1 MNKFQP
7 KLIAVAV
14 SLAAAGGVSTASYAQ
29 SESSAAPIEEIV
41 TIGTRR
47 EARSSADTIAPVDV
61 ISANDIK
68 DQASN
73 DISDLIRTVVPSY
86 QVNTQPISDA
96 ATIVRPANLRGLSP
110 DNTLVLLNGKRRH
123 RSAVISFLGG
133 GISDGAHGPDI
144 GVFPSLGLKQVEVL
158 RDGASSQYG
167 ADAIAGV
174 INFQLRDDREG
185 GSVEVKYGSTYE
197 GDGDNIKIGA
207 NLGFPLGE
215 TGFLNV
221 TAEFQES
228 DGTFRS
234 VQRDDALALIAA
246 GNSAVASQAVN
257 TITSESVQYWGQPD
271 VEDDIKL
278 FFNSAFQITEN
289 VEGYAFGNI
298 AERTVTGGFFFRNP
312 TDRGGVFDGPLVRRD
327 SSNPFGF
334 STIDGVSVR
343 SFGALTSPDPSN
355 ADAVNASMQSLAAI
369 AAAGL
374 TPADLFDSVS
384 VGNVAGIDAS
394 ACPAGIP
401 LTQGGGLV
409 TDPGILAQVSA
420 DANCFSFVELFPGG
434 FTPRFGGDSSDES
447 IVLGFRGELNNGLSY
462 DVSYTYGENEADFF
476 ISNTINASLGPNTPT
491 SFRPGTYIQTD
502 NNLNIDLNYSLP
514 VEGFASDLNIAG
526 GFEYRDENFEIIPG
540 GSASFA
546 LGPLAAPSSAFPT
559 GQGFASSSNGFGG
572 FSVPVDE
579 SQDTT
584 AVYVDLEADVTDE
597 LTLQAAVRYE
607 DFNTFG
613 DTTNYKLGGLYRFT
627 DTTVLRA
634 TYSTGFHAPTTGQAN
649 VTNVTTAF
657 DGNGDLVDQGTLPL
671 SSAAGQFV
679 NAQFNN
685 QFSLGPEEAD
695 NISIGIGFEI
705 GSASFTIDYFNIEV
719 EDRIAITD
727 QQDFQGLLTQVAN
740 ANGVDLSG
748 GTQTSQILNALN
760 AAGVLNSADFVGSE
774 DLGSFGFFANDFDT
788 ETEGF
793 DVVANF
799 PVDLGSGS
807 STIALAVNYTDT
819 EVTRRGN
826 LSDRRLL
833 QLEENLPNFKGNV
846 SFRHFEDNWRVLAR
860 ANFHD
865 SYVEA
870 HLDSGDLIIE
880 PGGEITFDV
889 EFGYTISEKFDVI
902 AGVTNIFDAFPDE
915 NMFSGVAGSQFPT
928 TAPFGFNGGQWYL
941 RANYNF

>member
-29 SESSAAPIEEIV
+29 SDSERSAAPIEEIV

-61 ISANDIK
+61 ISGNDIK

-197 GDGDNIKIGA
+197 GDGDNVKIGA

-215 TGFLNV
+215 SGFLNV

-257 TITSESVQYWGQPD
+257 TVTSESVQYWGQPD

-312 TDRGGVFDGPLVRRD
+312 TNRGGVFTGP
-327 SSNPFGF
+327 S
-334 STIDGVSVR
+334 
-343 SFGALTSPDPSN
+343 
-355 ADAVNASMQSLAAI
+355 VNAITGAAE
-369 AAAGL
+369 AGGVASVL
-374 TPADLFDSVS
+374 VGDLSVDT
-384 VGNVAGIDAS
+384 AGD
-394 ACPAGIP
+394 CPAGIP
-401 LTQGGGLV
+401 LTGNGGLIP
-409 TDPGILAQVSA
+409 DPTVLAQVTA
-420 DANCFSFVELFPGG
+420 DDNCFSFVELFPGG
-434 FTPRFGGDSSDES
+434 FTPRFGGDSSDQS
-447 IVLGFRGELNNGLSY
+447 LVLGFRGELNNGLSY

-502 NNLNIDLNYSLP
+502 NNFNIDLNYSLP

-540 GSASFA
+540 DAASFA

-584 AVYVDLEADVTDE
+584 ALYVDLEADITDE

-657 DGNGDLVDQGTLPL
+657 DENGDLTDQGTLPL

-685 QFSLGPEEAD
+685 QFSLGPEEAE

-748 GTQTSQILNALN
+748 GTQTSQVLNALN
-760 AAGVLNSADFVGSE
+760 AAGILNAADFVGSE

-807 STIALAVNYTDT
+807 SSLALAVNYTDT

-833 QLEENLPNFKGNV
+833 QLEENLPNFKGNL

-902 AGVTNIFDAFPDE
+902 AGVTNIFDALPDE
-915 NMFSGVAGSQFPT
+915 NVFSGVAGSQFPT

>member
-1 MNKFQP
+1 
-7 KLIAVAV
+7 V
-14 SLAAAGGVSTASYAQ
+14 
-29 SESSAAPIEEIV
+29 
-41 TIGTRR
+41 
-47 EARSSADTIAPVDV
+47 APVDV
-61 ISANDIK
+61 ISANDIL
-68 DQASN
+68 DQAST

-144 GVFPSLGLKQVEVL
+144 GVFPALGLKQVEVL

-185 GSVEVKYGSTYE
+185 GKIEVKYGSTYD

-215 TGFLNV
+215 EGFLNV
-221 TAEFQES
+221 TGEFGEA

-246 GNSAVASQAVN
+246 GNTAVASSAVN
-257 TITSESVQYWGQPD
+257 TITGDTVQYWGQPD

-278 FFNSAFQITEN
+278 FFNSAFKIAEG
-289 VEGYAFGNI
+289 VEGYAFGNY
-298 AERTVTGGFFFRNP
+298 ADRTVTGGFFFRNP
-312 TDRGGVFDGPLVRRD
+312 TDRSGVFTGPNVDPVTGAASSADNAVPSVLVGD
-327 SSNPFGF
+327 L
-334 STIDGVSVR
+334 SVD
-343 SFGALTSPDPSN
+343 T
-355 ADAVNASMQSLAAI
+355 
-369 AAAGL
+369 AG
-374 TPADLFDSVS
+374 D
-384 VGNVAGIDAS
+384 
-394 ACPAGIP
+394 CPAGIP
-401 LTQGGGLV
+401 LPNGRNGL
-409 TDPGILAQVSA
+409 TDPTVLAQVNA
-420 DANCFSFVELFPGG
+420 DANCFSFLELFPGG
-434 FTPRFGGDSSDES
+434 FTPRFGGDSSDQS
-447 IVLGFRGELNNGLSY
+447 LVLGVRGELNNGLRY
-462 DVSYTYGENEADFF
+462 DVSYTYGENEAAFF

-502 NNLNIDLNYSLP
+502 NNFNIDLNYSLP
-514 VEGFASDLNIAG
+514 IEGFASDLNIAG

-540 GSASFA
+540 DAASFA

-572 FSVPVDE
+572 FAVPVDE
-579 SQDTT
+579 SQDNT
-584 AVYVDLEADVTDE
+584 ALYLDLEADVTDGV
-597 LTLQAAVRYE
+597 TLQAAVRYE

-613 DTTNYKLGGLYRFT
+613 DTTNFKLGSLFRLT

-657 DGNGDLVDQGTLPL
+657 VGGVLSDQGTLPL

-679 NAQFNN
+679 NAQLGNP
-685 QFSLGPEEAD
+685 FSLGPEDAT
-695 NISIGIGFEI
+695 NISLGLGFEI

-719 EDRIAITD
+719 DDRIAISD
-727 QQDFQGLLTQVAN
+727 QQDFQGLLAGVAGQ
-740 ANGVDLSG
+740 NGVALAPG
-748 GTQTSQILNALN
+748 ATTGQILNTLGS
-760 AAGVLNSADFVGSE
+760 AGVLNTADFIGSE
-774 DLGSFGFFANDFDT
+774 DLTTFAFFANDFDT
-788 ETEGF
+788 ETEGV
-793 DVVANF
+793 DIVGNI
-799 PVDLGSGS
+799 PVDIGSGS
-807 STIALAVNYTDT
+807 SSIGIAINYTST
-819 EVTRRGN
+819 EVTRRGG
-826 LSDRRLL
+826 LGDTRLL
-833 QLEENLPNFKGNV
+833 QLEENLPNIKGNV
-846 SFRHFEDNWRVLAR
+846 SFRHNQDNWRVLAR

-865 SYVEA
+865 SYTEA

-889 EFGYTISEKFDVI
+889 EFGYSIGDKIDI
-902 AGVTNIFDAFPDE
+902 IGGVSNIFDALPDE
-915 NMFSGVAGSQFPT
+915 NEFAGVAGSRFPA
-928 TAPFGFNGGQWYL
+928 TAPFGFSGGQWYL
-941 RANYNF
+941 RANYSF